1 MTLQNPAWLWLIPAL
16 ALAGW
21 LWRGLALW
29 RPLRAGALLV
39 IVALLA
45 RPQARMQQDG
55 MDLWVLLDRSEST
68 EDRVDRGLPEWTKLL
83 KSSARS
89 RGDEMHLVDFAMDAV
104 PQDSNGGG
112 AFTGSR
118 VLTRTALALESIIA
132 LRQPDKAS
140 RILMFTD
147 GYSTES
153 LANVAD
159 RLAKENIPLDLR
171 LLPEPPGE
179 DFRVRRLRMPVR
191 VQSGEPFLIE
201 VEVTGPRD
209 GEVPLT
215 ILKNGAGVLEAKVAL
230 TKGRGVARFTDRAA
244 LTGAFRYEAR
254 ISPPQDTH
262 PGNNRAEAWIEITG
276 GPRLL
281 LVTAYKDDPLAQIL
295 GQQFKV
301 EVVESPARC

>member
-1 MTLQNPAWLWLIPAL
+1 
-16 ALAGW
+16 
-21 LWRGLALW
+21 
-29 RPLRAGALLV
+29 
-39 IVALLA
+39 
-45 RPQARMQQDG
+45 
-55 MDLWVLLDRSEST
+55 
-68 EDRVDRGLPEWTKLL
+68 
-83 KSSARS
+83 
-89 RGDEMHLVDFAMDAV
+89 
-104 PQDSNGGG
+104 
-112 AFTGSR
+112 
-118 VLTRTALALESIIA
+118 
-132 LRQPDKAS
+132 
-140 RILMFTD
+140 
-147 GYSTES
+147 
-153 LANVAD
+153 
-159 RLAKENIPLDLR
+159 
-171 LLPEPPGE
+171 
-179 DFRVRRLRMPVR
+179 MPVR

-254 ISPPQDTH
+254 ISPAQDTH

-301 EVVESPARC
+301 EVVESPQTLQAGQLSGCKGILFNNVPAWELPADFLASLDFFVNGQGGALLMAGGKRSFGAGGYFHSAVDALLPVSMELKKDQRKLTASIAIALDRSGSMGAGVAGGATKMDLANEGSASFTGQACPELNQNCNASRGRDHWWGAS